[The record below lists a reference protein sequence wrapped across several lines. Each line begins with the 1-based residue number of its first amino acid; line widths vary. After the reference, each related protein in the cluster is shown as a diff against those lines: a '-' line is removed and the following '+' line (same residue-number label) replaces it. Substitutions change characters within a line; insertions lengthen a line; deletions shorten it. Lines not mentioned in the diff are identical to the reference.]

1 MNPPHQFAN
10 HFVKERLLQDFYF
23 FNVGH
28 ERCRPRHSFGPT
40 VKENY
45 LIHFISQGS
54 GTYQVEG
61 ITLKLTAPSFFLI
74 RPGERIFYQAAED
87 DPWEYYWLG
96 FDGNQAEALL
106 TTAAL
111 TTDVH
116 SGQITAPE
124 TVVELFEKLLAL
136 DLYQPANKFH
146 AQSLFFGLFSHFKSS
161 HTPTSATN
169 GSSWRQTYQD
179 SFLLYVA
186 NHYSRSNLTIAEIS
200 HSVGL
205 NRTYFSQLMTEL
217 LGRSPQTYLKELR
230 LEKAADLLLTTD
242 LSVAE
247 IALQV
252 GYTSSQSLSRAF
264 KAHFGCTPSHYAKN
278 L

>member
-1 MNPPHQFAN
+1 MTRPHQFDN

-28 ERCRPRHSFGPT
+28 EVCWPNHSFGPT

-45 LIHFISQGS
+45 LLHFVSQGQ
-54 GTYQVEG
+54 GRFQVDG
-61 ITLKLTAPSFFLI
+61 LTLNLTAPSFFLI
-74 RPGERIFYQAAED
+74 RPGERIFYQAD
-87 DPWEYYWLG
+87 DTDPWEYYWLG
-96 FDGNQAEALL
+96 FDGTQAENLL

-111 TTDVH
+111 TNDVH
-116 SGQITAPE
+116 SGQVIAPE
-124 TVVELFEKLLAL
+124 TVVTLFEKLLAL
-136 DLYQPANKFH
+136 DLYQPANKFK
-146 AQSLFFGLFSHFKSS
+146 AQSLFYGIFSHFESS
-161 HTPTSATN
+161 HTPTVTSGN
-169 GSSWRQTYQD
+169 SWRQTYQD

-186 NHYSRSNLTIAEIS
+186 NHYSRSDLTISEIS

-205 NRTYFSQLMTEL
+205 NRTYFSQLMTKL
-217 LGRSPQTYLKELR
+217 LGRSPQAYLKKLR

-242 LSVAE
+242 LSIAE

-264 KAHFGCTPSHYAKN
+264 KDYFGCTPSRYGKN
-278 L
+278 T